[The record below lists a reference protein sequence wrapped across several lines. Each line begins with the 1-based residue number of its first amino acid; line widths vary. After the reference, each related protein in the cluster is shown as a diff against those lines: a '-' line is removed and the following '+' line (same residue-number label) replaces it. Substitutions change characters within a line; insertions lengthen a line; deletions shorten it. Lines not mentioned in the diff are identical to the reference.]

1 MRICFVRHAEIKR
14 YVTALIP
21 DSVHISAKGKKTAK
35 SVAKYLENE
44 NVVAVYSSPLAR
56 AVDSAKIIAKHF
68 NVDYITMKQFTE
80 RKGTIPSTPEEQEW
94 LNNYMNYDY
103 TNGKFETLTMF
114 TKQNFAGLDLV
125 IKENKRKETKD
136 FEPTIVIVCHSS
148 NLYAF
153 NAYFNKLPLKGKAT
167 WMQCSCGA
175 VVKYK
180 V

>member
-21 DSVHISAKGKKTAK
+21 DSVRISAKGKRTAK

-44 NVVAVYSSPLAR
+44 NVVAVYSSPLVR
-56 AVDSAKIIAKHF
+56 AVETAEIIAKHF
-68 NVDYITMKQFTE
+68 GVEYITMKQFTE
-80 RKGTIPSTPEEQEW
+80 RKGTVPKTPEEQEW

-103 TNGKFETLTMF
+103 TNGKFETLTLF

-125 IKENKRKETKD
+125 IKENKLKETKD
-136 FEPTIVIVCHSS
+136 YEPTIVIVAHSS

-153 NAYFNKLPLKGKAT
+153 NAYFNKLPLKGKAQ
-167 WMQCSCGA
+167 WLQCSNGA
-175 VVKYK
+175 VVKFR